1 MRRHELDLTSLV
13 AGLVF
18 VGIAVAYL
26 IGAYTDVHIDAG
38 WVLPIGLVG
47 LGLAGLA
54 GSLRAGLR
62 PGDEA
67 AIDGSGP
74 AAADGLASPHDHQ

>member
-18 VGIAVAYL
+18 IGIAVAYL
-26 IGAYTDVHIDAG
+26 IGSYTSVRIDAG

-47 LGLAGLA
+47 LGVAGLA
-54 GSLRAGLR
+54 GSLRVGLR
-62 PGDEA
+62 RDEE
-67 AIDGSGP
+67 D
-74 AAADGLASPHDHQ
+74 LAGTSDQ

>member
-18 VGIAVAYL
+18 IGIAVAYL
-26 IGAYTDVHIDAG
+26 IGSYASVRIDAG

-47 LGLAGLA
+47 LGVAGLA
-54 GSLRAGLR
+54 GSLRVGLR
-62 PGDEA
+62 RDDPEQK
-67 AIDGSGP
+67 P
-74 AAADGLASPHDHQ
+74 APVDPAS

>member
-18 VGIAVAYL
+18 IGIAVAYL
-26 IGAYTDVHIDAG
+26 IGSYTSVRIDAG

-47 LGLAGLA
+47 LGVAGLA
-54 GSLRAGLR
+54 GSLRVGLR
-62 PGDEA
+62 RDA
-67 AIDGSGP
+67 AAAEGP
-74 AAADGLASPHDHQ
+74 APVDPSS

>member
-18 VGIAVAYL
+18 IGIAVAYL
-26 IGAYTDVHIDAG
+26 IGSYTSVRIDAG

-47 LGLAGLA
+47 LGVAGLA
-54 GSLRAGLR
+54 GSLRVGLR
-62 PGDEA
+62 RDDDAEQA
-67 AIDGSGP
+67 SADP
-74 AAADGLASPHDHQ
+74 A

>member
-26 IGAYTDVHIDAG
+26 IGAYTKVRVDAG

-54 GSLRAGLR
+54 GTLRAGLR
-62 PGDEA
+62 
-67 AIDGSGP
+67 SGAEDD
-74 AAADGLASPHDHQ
+74 AAASDIRYEGTGHVD

>member
-1 MRRHELDLTSLV
+1 VRKHELDLTSLV

-26 IGAYTDVHIDAG
+26 IGAYTHVRIDAG

-47 LGLAGLA
+47 LGLAGL
-54 GSLRAGLR
+54 GGTLRSSLRAS
-62 PGDEA
+62 DEVPPDTSQ
-67 AIDGSGP
+67 IQG
-74 AAADGLASPHDHQ
+74 

>member
-18 VGIAVAYL
+18 IGIAVAYL
-26 IGAYTDVHIDAG
+26 IGSYTSVRIDAG

-47 LGLAGLA
+47 LGVAGLA
-54 GSLRAGLR
+54 GSLRVGLR
-62 PGDEA
+62 REDEKVTRES
-67 AIDGSGP
+67 D
-74 AAADGLASPHDHQ
+74 Q

>member
-18 VGIAVAYL
+18 IGIAVAYL
-26 IGAYTDVHIDAG
+26 IGSYTSVRIDAG

-47 LGLAGLA
+47 LGVAGLA
-54 GSLRAGLR
+54 GSLRVGLR
-62 PGDEA
+62 RD
-67 AIDGSGP
+67 DP
-74 AAADGLASPHDHQ
+74 AKEPTPADPAS